1 MEERQI
7 EETQQ
12 ETDNANAD
20 DVEVV
25 EDNNMENDS
34 DSDTTSVTSSA
45 VSSILEIED
54 DDISWW
60 WWLPSTHANYVRLDV
75 STIAIPDQPDLFT
88 AEEVELPD
96 KVPAPDA
103 DSDDDA
109 PLMAQDMAIEP
120 YKEKEPEENKPEEA
134 IEPSNDW
141 NDWKDKKWDN
151 DWKEE
156 KEEVVE
162 DKMSPAEK
170 KMFEEVLRA
179 QATREDI
186 LRILQFPSQQL
197 VDDQNLTIR
206 SRDEAIIDLFVRFHV
221 NWDGQDKCL
230 LGRAEGFEDS
240 SATYLVQPATSGKS
254 KAVNL
259 NLRVRRGNH
268 VKTFAIDI
276 MSNHLIKEEEFR
288 CYYDWLSEEE
298 TLPTLESIATAK
310 RQLEYVRN
318 FAFDTGT
325 IETLITNGKASK
337 LSTTSQRYRISKS
350 NMDSIRSQH
359 KQTGSGERTRDLL
372 QEAEKNFDDANETY
386 LQRKDM
392 DDRNNKRAAVTAV
405 NKRNMLKQQGLDRT
419 VATANKHN
427 ILNRGQQK
435 INPFSR
441 RDCKPVVMW
450 DVGKGAETALL
461 NAPIL
466 EQQTS
471 SLDAALKKRQVDGFD
486 KDLYVPPRMRR
497 VDLNSIAPTPLQFD
511 EVTEKR
517 RNRMVTNGQ
526 PTAED
531 STLRTILDTFHNNA
545 KAKPSRPRR
554 LMADAVTEPFTSGEG
569 ITPGGDIFTRNTQ
582 TPSGETD
589 VTANPQTANL
599 ITANPLTAHSV
610 RTATPDAVDVFP
622 SVRTSASIFSQ
633 ALPTDTT
640 PRETITT
647 TDPADA
653 ITDAMDGSSK
663 VQSATPTP
671 TLSFREWRERRQ
683 KR

>member
-1 MEERQI
+1 
-7 EETQQ
+7 
-12 ETDNANAD
+12 
-20 DVEVV
+20 
-25 EDNNMENDS
+25 
-34 DSDTTSVTSSA
+34 
-45 VSSILEIED
+45 
-54 DDISWW
+54 
-60 WWLPSTHANYVRLDV
+60 
-75 STIAIPDQPDLFT
+75 
-88 AEEVELPD
+88 
-96 KVPAPDA
+96 
-103 DSDDDA
+103 
-109 PLMAQDMAIEP
+109 
-120 YKEKEPEENKPEEA
+120 
-134 IEPSNDW
+134 
-141 NDWKDKKWDN
+141 
-151 DWKEE
+151 
-156 KEEVVE
+156 
-162 DKMSPAEK
+162 
-170 KMFEEVLRA
+170 MFDEVLRA

-240 SATYLVQPATSGKS
+240 TSTYLVQPATSGKS

-337 LSTTSQRYRISKS
+337 LSTTGQRYRISKS
-350 NMDSIRSQH
+350 NMDSLRSQH

-372 QEAEKNFDDANETY
+372 QEAEKKFDDANETY

-471 SLDAALKKRQVDGFD
+471 SLDAALKKRASDGYD

-497 VDLNSIAPTPLQFD
+497 VDLNSIAPTPLRSD

-531 STLRTILDTFHNNA
+531 STLRTILDTFHNA

-589 VTANPQTANL
+589 VTANPQTAG

-610 RTATPDAVDVFP
+610 RTATPDAPDVFP

-633 ALPTDTT
+633 ALPTDAT
-640 PRETITT
+640 PRETTAT
-647 TDPADA
+647 TDPAAADT
-653 ITDAMDGSSK
+653 ITTAVDGSSK
-663 VQSATPTP
+663 IQSATP